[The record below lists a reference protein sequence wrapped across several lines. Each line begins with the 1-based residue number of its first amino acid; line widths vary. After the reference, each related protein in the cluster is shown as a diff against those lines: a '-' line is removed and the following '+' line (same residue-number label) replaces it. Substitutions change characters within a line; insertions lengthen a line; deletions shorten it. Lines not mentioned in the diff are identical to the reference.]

1 MRFWKFVPAKRKKK
15 AKRGDETMTA
25 EQINEVLKQRDP
37 EWIRSFMEL
46 AKQYEGA
53 TPEHREKALEFLRE
67 RKG

>member
-1 MRFWKFVPAKRKKK
+1 
-15 AKRGDETMTA
+15 MTA

-53 TPEHREKALEFLRE
+53 NLNTEKWLWNY
-67 RKG
+67 

>member
-1 MRFWKFVPAKRKKK
+1 
-15 AKRGDETMTA
+15 MTA
-25 EQINEVLKQRDP
+25 EQINEVLKQCDP

>member
-1 MRFWKFVPAKRKKK
+1 MATV
-15 AKRGDETMTA
+15 E
-25 EQINEVLKQRDP
+25 
-37 EWIRSFMEL
+37 EL

>member
-1 MRFWKFVPAKRKKK
+1 
-15 AKRGDETMTA
+15 MTA

-67 RKG
+67 RKGYISILGLLPLATTQLSIE

>member
-1 MRFWKFVPAKRKKK
+1 
-15 AKRGDETMTA
+15 MTV

-53 TPEHREKALEFLRE
+53 TPEHREKALELLRA
-67 RKG
+67 RKGLS